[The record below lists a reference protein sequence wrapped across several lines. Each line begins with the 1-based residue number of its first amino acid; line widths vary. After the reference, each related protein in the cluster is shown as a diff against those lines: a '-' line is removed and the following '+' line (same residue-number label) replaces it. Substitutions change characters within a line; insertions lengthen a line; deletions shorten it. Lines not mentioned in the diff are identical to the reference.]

1 LPLYAVNQCTG
12 ASKQVAAVCGRF
24 VQDRSLADYVDWLGS
39 TPAGG
44 YDGIP
49 LERYNVAPTSKVHVF
64 QGSSDGLL
72 IASLKWGW
80 QPFWAQGKRQPAINA
95 RVETVSSS
103 KFFRAAW
110 PHRLLVP
117 AAGWYEW
124 VADPADPKHKQ
135 PYFIHLK
142 SGEPMF
148 FAGIGRED
156 EGFVILT
163 ADALGGMVDIHD
175 RRPIVLTPEL
185 AKEWMDPETPSARA
199 ETIARDLGT
208 DTEAFEWYTVD
219 RAVGNVRNQGQQLL
233 LPLDRGPG
241 R

>member
-1 LPLYAVNQCTG
+1 
-12 ASKQVAAVCGRF
+12 
-24 VQDRSLADYVDWLGS
+24 VDWLGS

-64 QGSSDGLL
+64 QEGGEGLL
-72 IASLKWGW
+72 ISSIKWGW
-80 QPFWAQGKRQPAINA
+80 QPFWAKGKRPPAINA

-103 KFFRAAW
+103 SFFREAW

-124 VADPADPKHKQ
+124 VANPEDAKHKQ

-156 EGFVILT
+156 DGFVILT
-163 ADALGGMVDIHD
+163 ADSMGGMVDIHD
-175 RRPIVLTPEL
+175 RRPIVLAPEL
-185 AKEWMDPETPSARA
+185 AKEWIAPSTSPEQAEEIARA
-199 ETIARDLGT
+199 SGT
-208 DTEAFEWYTVD
+208 ATEAFAWYQVD
-219 RAVGNVRNQGQQLL
+219 RAVGNVRNQGQHLL
-233 LPLDRGPG
+233 LPVDQGPG
-241 R
+241 W